1 MKLNLREHSVVNV
14 IQRSGEAVEARTH
27 ERRSEKPTMQIPGMK
42 DGLGT
47 VMSYG

>member
-1 MKLNLREHSVVNV
+1 MKLILSEHSVVNV
-14 IQRSGEAVEARTH
+14 IQRSGKAVEARTYK
-27 ERRSEKPTMQIPGMK
+27 RRSDKPTMQSPGMK